1 MSNQRSAESLVT
13 GMVIF
18 RHSAGMPCPYIAGRV
33 ERQLYAELSTPT
45 SREVFRRLSVA
56 GFRRSHH
63 IAYRPACPGCN
74 ACVPV
79 RVPVADFEWTRSWKR
94 NLKANAALSAE
105 DVGLEISDEQYRLFR
120 RYIRSRHG
128 DGDMAMMNRRDYAA
142 MVLASS
148 VDSTIVEFREEEEL
162 KAACLVDL
170 LPDGLSA
177 VYSFFDPD
185 IQANSPGSFMIL
197 WLVEEA
203 KRRGLAYVYLG
214 FWIAESR
221 KMAYKSRFRPLEAF
235 GPNGWQSFASDE

>member
-18 RHSAGMPCPYIAGRV
+18 RHSTGMPCPYIDGRI
-33 ERQLYAELSTPT
+33 ERQLYTELSAPT
-45 SREVFRRLSVA
+45 SHEIFRRLSLA

-79 RVPVADFEWTRSWKR
+79 RVPVKDFEWSRSWKR
-94 NLKANAALSAE
+94 ILKANAELAAE
-105 DVGLEISDEQYRLFR
+105 DIGLEVSDEQYRLFR
-120 RYIRSRHG
+120 RYVRSRHG

-148 VDSTIVEFREEEEL
+148 VDSTLIEFREQEEL

-177 VYSFFDPD
+177 VYSFFEPELHRR
-185 IQANSPGSFMIL
+185 SPGSYMIL

-214 FWIAESR
+214 FWIGESR
-221 KMAYKSRFRPLEAF
+221 KMAYKSRFRPVEAF
-235 GPNGWQSFASDE
+235 GQDGWTLFEGAK